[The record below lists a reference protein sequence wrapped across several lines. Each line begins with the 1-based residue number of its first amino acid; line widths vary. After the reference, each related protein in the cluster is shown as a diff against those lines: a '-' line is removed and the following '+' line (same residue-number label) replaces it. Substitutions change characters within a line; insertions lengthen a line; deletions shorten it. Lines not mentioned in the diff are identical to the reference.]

1 MKINKDNVS
10 FSIISFVLA
19 LGIAVIYHFWAFNN
33 ISFEY
38 NYFVYGDLI
47 ASDFNKKA
55 DLNFIY
61 VFVFS
66 FVLLQLIFYRFK
78 ITLENVREVISSVYM
93 TWFARNDKLFMR
105 VVRLLFVIFGV
116 YFSVNL
122 VFKLIPILESYS
134 HYRKIFYIAF
144 LVVLIFVGK
153 CRVLISQIS
162 LGLAPLLYIN
172 TKYKYNSEI
181 VSFVFPFFFQA
192 LLYFIAILS
201 IAVSVIEYRKGNS
214 KYFYVSSLIFV
225 SVLFSGHLDHMYL
238 TDEYHNGEIFT
249 AFHQLYDIGSKAY
262 SEYIPT
268 KGFMHIAI
276 GYVNQVVFN
285 GAYLTL
291 YPSIILSTFL
301 FSVFLV
307 FLLKAFYSNINVFFI
322 LLAGLPTFG
331 YNALIIPSLLI
342 ISRVIRTG
350 QLIPTI
356 SICSWLFFIY
366 FLYYN
371 AFAIVFVLS
380 VLPALIYSIKH
391 LKVGEI
397 RNKFNIICLFFITL
411 LLAVCLANHEY
422 IYESARYV
430 LTNASYNMLHW
441 GNYGSRSELVKA
453 NFWFVAFSALFS
465 IFLFDRKSFSNDKML
480 WLSYLL
486 VSPLLMVSYLVSRAG
501 GDFPRAFHYSIFYF
515 IVILAFVIFYLK
527 GKKRLFISTM
537 LLISICIMNNNNV
550 LSIRDGFRN
559 FVTKVIPPNM
569 VLSSDNSI
577 PKLGEGFIEKE
588 RLNDLKS
595 EFELVKYLNE
605 DESFLII
612 DYHTVQ
618 SARYSLYDLRIPT
631 KSHAILN
638 VPSVRAQKIELEQV
652 SSRNVKI
659 VRLSEGLLRYH
670 LFHKYLLSL
679 QGFSAFEYNDRIYL
693 VSEDYAERLPSS
705 LNIKLVTNL
714 SERLSVSDFSS
725 LPYKWGRALSNEKNL
740 VEMLKIPHSLHSVN
754 NYSIQSGRIL
764 GHDPYAVFKLND
776 LIEGKE
782 IDLLSVKLSDKFDE
796 LCRGQLFWSS
806 DKDFIEAKSV
816 RFTFSNGKNL
826 IPIHMNSAWTSS
838 KARFLR
844 LDFDSC
850 AHKSIVIDGFKFY
863 KYR

>member
-1 MKINKDNVS
+1 MKINRDNIC
-10 FSIISFVLA
+10 FSIISFFLA
-19 LGIAVIYHFWAFNN
+19 LGLAVIYHFFAFNN
-33 ISFEY
+33 TSFDY

-47 ASDFNKKA
+47 VSSFNKKA

-66 FVLLQLIFYRFK
+66 FVFLQLVFYRFK
-78 ITLENVREVISSVYM
+78 ITLASIREFFSSLYM
-93 TWFARNDKLFMR
+93 TLFSGNDKFFIR
-105 VVRLLFVIFGV
+105 AVSLLFVIFGV

-122 VFKLIPILESYS
+122 VFKLIPSLEPYGYYKKISY
-134 HYRKIFYIAF
+134 IVF
-144 LVVLIFVGK
+144 LVVLVFVGN
-153 CRVLISQIS
+153 CRVLISQIL
-162 LGLAPLLYIN
+162 LGFAPLLYIN

-181 VSFVFPFFFQA
+181 VSFVLPSFFQA
-192 LLYFIAILS
+192 ILFFIAILS
-201 IAVSVIEYRKGNS
+201 IVISVIEYRKDNS
-214 KYFYVSSLIFV
+214 KYLHVSSLVFI
-225 SVLFSGHLDHMYL
+225 SVLFSGHLDYIYL

-307 FLLKAFYSNINVFFI
+307 FLLKVFFSNISVFFI

-356 SICSWLFFIY
+356 SIFSWLFFIY
-366 FLYYN
+366 FVYYN

-380 VLPALIYSIKH
+380 VLPALIYLIKH
-391 LKVGEI
+391 LEVGEI
-397 RNKFNIICLFFITL
+397 RSKFNIICLFFITL

-430 LTNASYNMLHW
+430 LTNASYNMLYW

-453 NFWFVAFSALFS
+453 NFWFIAFSALFS
-465 IFLFDRKSFSNDKML
+465 IFLFDRKSFSNDKIL

-501 GDFPRAFHYSIFYF
+501 GDFPRAFRYSTFYF

-527 GKKRLFISTM
+527 GKKRLFISTV
-537 LLISICIMNNNNV
+537 LLISICIINNHNA

-559 FVTKVIPPNM
+559 FVTKMISPSM
-569 VLSSDNSI
+569 VLSSDNQI
-577 PKLGEGFIEKE
+577 PKLGKGFIEKE

-618 SARYSLYDLRIPT
+618 TARYSLYDLRIPT

-659 VRLSEGLLRYH
+659 VRLSKGLLRYH

-679 QGFSAFEYNDRIYL
+679 QDFSAFEYNGRLYL
-693 VSEDYAERLPSS
+693 VSQDYIERLPSS
-705 LNIKLVTNL
+705 LKLKLVNSL
-714 SERLSVSDFSS
+714 SAMLSVNDFSS

-740 VEMLKIPHSLHSVN
+740 LEALKLPHRLLGVN
-754 NYSIQSGRIL
+754 NYSIQSGRVL
-764 GHDPYAVFKLND
+764 GHDPYAVFKLNG
-776 LIEGKE
+776 LIEGKK
-782 IDLLSVKLSDKFDE
+782 IDLLSVKLSGKFDD
-796 LCRGQLFWSS
+796 LCRAQLFWSS
-806 DKDFIEAKSV
+806 DKDFIEPQSV
-816 RFTFSNGKNL
+816 KFTFSNGDNL
-826 IPIHMNSAWTSS
+826 LPIHMNSVWTSS
-838 KARFLR
+838 EIRFLR
-844 LDFDSC
+844 LDLDSC
-850 AHKSIVIDGFKFY
+850 VHKSIVIEGFKFY